1 VPDLQI
7 EIQQT
12 LLSGAGVTELLH
24 SILSVLSNVVRAF
37 PKIKGEGAELDEL
50 GLSIFCHT

>member
-1 VPDLQI
+1 MPDLQI

-24 SILSVLSNVVRAF
+24 SILSVLSNIVRAF